1 MAAGAIWART
11 VPVALFAAGFSKK
24 PVGDE
29 VLLPPALRTGAARPQ
44 GDPRVMRDIRNQMF
58 GEGLRQIARKSAARR
73 AGGQPEQKQG

>member
-1 MAAGAIWART
+1 M
-11 VPVALFAAGFSKK
+11 
-24 PVGDE
+24 
-29 VLLPPALRTGAARPQ
+29 RTGATRPQ